1 MFRILF
7 CCVAIILVVMSGS
20 VRALDLPPPT
30 ESEVRVPGTDYAIR
44 LGTTHF
50 REPNGA
56 ISQDLVAAI
65 VTWLSAEFSLPIIE
79 HQPVIKFVPAK
90 EIVARRYNS
99 ILGPGRSAE
108 DQNDTV
114 AVYHDPTQTIYLA
127 HNWNGSTPA
136 EQSILVHEMVH
147 HFQNLLRLRYE
158 CSQAREELAYHAQNR
173 WVGLFGSNLA
183 TDFDIDGFSLL
194 AKTKCFY

>member
-50 REPNGA
+50 REPSGA

-108 DQNDTV
+108 DQNETV
-114 AVYHDPTQTIYLA
+114 AIYHDPTQTIYLA
-127 HNWNGSTPA
+127 QDWTGGTPA
-136 EQSILVHEMVH
+136 EQSTLDTDP
-147 HFQNLLRLRYE
+147 
-158 CSQAREELAYHAQNR
+158 C
-173 WVGLFGSNLA
+173 LFEVLLA
-183 TDFDIDGFSLL
+183 T
-194 AKTKCFY
+194 

>member
-1 MFRILF
+1 MFRIPF
-7 CCVAIILVVMSGS
+7 CCVALTLVVMSGS
-20 VRALDLPPPT
+20 VRGQDLLPQT
-30 ESEVRVPGTDYAIR
+30 EGGVKVPGTDYEIK
-44 LGTTHF
+44 LGTTRF

-56 ISQDLVAAI
+56 ISQDLVA
-65 VTWLSAEFSLPIIE
+65 VVGTWISAQFSLPVQQ
-79 HQPVIKFVPAK
+79 HPVIKLVPAK
-90 EIVARRYNS
+90 EIVALRYNS

-108 DQNDTV
+108 DQNETV
-114 AVYHDPTQTIYLA
+114 AIYHDPTQTIYLA

-173 WVGLFGSNLA
+173 WLGLFGSNLA

>member
-56 ISQDLVAAI
+56 ISQDLVAAMG
-65 VTWLSAEFSLPIIE
+65 TWISAQFSLPPVQQ
-79 HQPVIKFVPAK
+79 HPVIKLVSAK
-90 EIVARRYNS
+90 EIVA
-99 ILGPGRSAE
+99 
-108 DQNDTV
+108 
-114 AVYHDPTQTIYLA
+114 
-127 HNWNGSTPA
+127 
-136 EQSILVHEMVH
+136 
-147 HFQNLLRLRYE
+147 LR
-158 CSQAREELAYHAQNR
+158 
-173 WVGLFGSNLA
+173 
-183 TDFDIDGFSLL
+183 
-194 AKTKCFY
+194 